1 MENLLESYFVQIDGT
16 FDKLEAIGAPI
27 MVVMFMISTIILTF
41 GSYKAREVYTQCI
54 E

>member
-27 MVVMFMISTIILTF
+27 MVVMNAYDIHNYPHLWLLQST
-41 GSYKAREVYTQCI
+41 
-54 E
+54 